1 MFNIAKFVNK
11 SSKILAGT
19 ATLLIIHSYIQNP
32 DKAQFTAYN
41 EAVKERDGL
50 IKELHQY
57 QINSVQTDLQKVKI
71 EALKCQLEQGPAGK
85 QSSILKEVERL
96 NQGPPGIDPDKLG
109 AKTDFKYHLE
119 QFVTEAEKSNKTIG
133 ELIETINKN
142 NFFPSL
148 GDPKGLIENWYEF
161 LSHLSTA
168 QLGALTHIFSSIF
181 ILSCL
186 VTIILIVYGDF
197 LLDYLKLEV
206 KYPKLARLIKLRR
219 AFKHFYLFINFM
231 LIIITLLALIY
242 VNYTILF

>member
-11 SSKILAGT
+11 GSKILAGT
-19 ATLLIIHSYIQNP
+19 ATLLTIHSYIQNP

-41 EAVKERDGL
+41 EAVKERDRL

-71 EALKCQLEQGPAGK
+71 EALKCQLEQEH
-85 QSSILKEVERL
+85 SSILKEVERL
-96 NQGPPGIDPDKLG
+96 NQINPDKLG